1 MSKLKGGYSPSKS
14 EAYLLTLLLVVGI
27 AALSFNYLILPQ
39 WTALGESRQRQQTQ
53 AALVDRLRAEYAR
66 LDEYRKEEETI
77 AQELSALEAAL
88 PGYFSEEE
96 LLTTVNTR
104 SAENALSLP
113 AIAFGGVRAQSR
125 EEFLSSLRPG
135 QEGAAEAGGGDRI
148 QSERIML
155 NYSGSYEA
163 LKGFLMGLEG
173 ETRKVFFRGLSVARG
188 ADGVLS
194 GTVDLLAFSA
204 AREGDGTG
212 DYPGYPYGAAAPAG
226 KGDPFAPFASAP
238 QGGGAANPAETRNP
252 DFYVV
257 LNTYDDNASK
267 ILMGKYPS
275 SGVQLTSEANGEV
288 QAALTLTRS
297 GNGYRYTYSLSG
309 RTRSGDLTLEEGQSE
324 LLVSVLS
331 RDRKGSTDKVG
342 MTLSV
347 KNETDLPVLVRV
359 SNDDGNSPR
368 FKLGTVSGSVRTA
381 D

>member
-1 MSKLKGGYSPSKS
+1 MSKLKGSYSPSKS
-14 EAYLLTLLLVVGI
+14 EIYLLTLLLVVAI
-27 AALSFNYLILPQ
+27 AALSLNYLILPQ
-39 WTALGESRQRQQTQ
+39 WTALQESRQRQETQ
-53 AALVDRLRAEYAR
+53 AALVEQLRAEHAR
-66 LDEYRKEEETI
+66 LGEYRQEEESV

-104 SAENALSLP
+104 SANSKLSLP
-113 AIAFGGVRAQSR
+113 AMAFGGVQTQSR
-125 EEFLSSLRPG
+125 EEFLSSLRPE
-135 QEGAAEAGGGDRI
+135 QEGAAVVTGGDRI
-148 QSERIML
+148 LSERIML
-155 NYSGSYEA
+155 NYTGSYEG
-163 LKGFLMGLEG
+163 LKGFLAGLEG

-194 GTVDLLAFSA
+194 GTVDVLAFSA
-204 AREGDGTG
+204 VQEGTG

-226 KGDPFAPFASAP
+226 KGDPFAPFSSAP

-252 DFYVV
+252 DFYAV

-275 SGVQLTSEANGEV
+275 SGVQLTSETNGEV
-288 QAALTLTRS
+288 QAALTLTQS
-297 GNGYRYTYSLSG
+297 GGGYRYTYSLNG
-309 RTRSGDLTLEEGQSE
+309 RSRSGDLALEQGQSE

-331 RDRKGSTDKVG
+331 RDRKGSGDKVG
-342 MTLSV
+342 MALSV

-359 SNDDGNSPR
+359 SNDDGASPR
-368 FKLGTVSGSVRTA
+368 FKLGTVSGSVRVA